1 MSRVV
6 SRSIVILLMLSVA
19 ACAQWHDDWPLAETQ
34 TIKLVYF
41 TNLTEALWERQDAT
55 GVDRTDFVTSV
66 ITQQM
71 TNVVETT
78 THASGRTVTWTNTAI
93 NLYTNSSTN
102 VFANFPLD
110 SFMTNLWDGIGACM
124 TDDGGSF
131 FGPWWHTDGGTN
143 YTNNIYEYVWRTAGS
158 ANRGPLYEDSFAD
171 DDFITWDGAIQ
182 SAPFGETTY
191 IPDVGEYFE
200 QNRTNLFDYGLDAG
214 KNETNKFGHISSGL
228 TYFHRYTYSP
238 SNSHTYN
245 LATAYA
251 HSNATLGLRWASHPT
266 TSYIDAP
273 TNWFMYEDTSG
284 GLELHYQY
292 VGDAAPQIIYTS
304 GTTNALA
311 AFTNE
316 VAFRGEVVTTILPLP
331 ALHPLHGIFPL
342 GITQTNW
349 TEPRLELYTTRRWRT
364 QEVANATSDALS
376 FTNTFS
382 NTNTFNSVT
391 SITNVVGTPQ
401 NFGVNPNDFI
411 GADQIVI
418 QYHVTNGYTRGLLDD
433 ADADDFTLGSHDEV
447 VSVAQFNTVYR
458 MIDIMRYIMLRM
470 YGDTNSVG
478 WQMEPASNSGEKK
491 SVVSGWHSTI
501 AAAKSEAIS
510 LFNSASAGNGV
521 EREAATY
528 SDVLGYVSSGTNR
541 YKAILTVQLDKTQI
555 TGPDSATNYTFDI
568 TPYYSADPIYTGGPS
583 VEYTMEPWTSVWR
596 TNCLNVIESAVVKDS
611 SEVNHL
617 IWIPTNGF
625 SPPEFSSSTPS
636 SETIRRGWQS
646 EIVFPYRTFVIDFT
660 AHSNGFQ
667 YVSDTVYTNIFEEP

>member
-1 MSRVV
+1 MSRGV
-6 SRSIVILLMLSVA
+6 SRSTSIIVMLLMLSVA
-19 ACAQWHDDWPLAETQ
+19 ACAQWHEDWPLAETQ

-41 TNLTEALWERQDAT
+41 TNLTEALWERQDAV
-55 GVDRTDFVTSV
+55 GVDRSDFVTSV

-78 THASGRTVTWTNTAI
+78 THESGRTVTWTNTSI
-93 NLYTNSSTN
+93 NLYTNSATN

-131 FGPWWHTDGGTN
+131 FGPWWSTDGGTN
-143 YTNNIYEYVWRTAGS
+143 YTNNIYEYVWRTNGPYFQ
-158 ANRGPLYEDSFAD
+158 GPLYEDHFAD
-171 DDFITWDGAIQ
+171 DDFITWDGAVQ

-214 KNETNKFGHISSGL
+214 RNETNAYGHISEGL

-238 SNSHTYN
+238 SNSHTYL

-266 TSYIDAP
+266 NSYIDAP
-273 TNWFMYEDTSG
+273 TNWFMYYGSPG
-284 GLELHYQY
+284 SLELDYQY

-316 VAFRGEVVTTILPLP
+316 IAFRGEVVTALLPSP
-331 ALHPLHGIFPL
+331 I

-349 TEPRLELYTTRRWRT
+349 TNPRLELFTYRLWRT
-364 QEVANATSDALS
+364 QEISNATSDALS
-376 FTNTFS
+376 VTNTFA

-401 NFGVNPNDFI
+401 NFGVNSNDFI

-433 ADADDFTLGSHDEV
+433 SDDPDFTLGSHDEV

-478 WQMEPASNSGEKK
+478 WQMEPASISGEKK
-491 SVVSGWHSTI
+491 SVVSGWHSTL

-521 EREAATY
+521 VREAHTF
-528 SDVLGYVSSGTNR
+528 SDVEHQVHASTNR
-541 YKAILTVQLDKTQI
+541 YRAALQVQLDKTQI
-555 TGPDSATNYTFDI
+555 SGPDSATNYTFDI
-568 TPYYSADPIYTGGPS
+568 TPYYSAEPFFYTGGPL
-583 VEYTMEPWTSVWR
+583 EYTMDPWTSVFL
-596 TNCLNVIESAVVKDS
+596 TNCLNVVESAVVAGS
-611 SEVNHL
+611 SDVNHL
-617 IWIPTNGF
+617 LLIPTNGF
-625 SPPEFSSSTPS
+625 SPPDFSSSTPS
-636 SETIRRGWQS
+636 SERIRRGWQS
-646 EIVFPYRTFVIDFT
+646 EIFFPFRTFVIDFT

-667 YVSDTVYTNIFEEP
+667 YVSDTVYTNIFEVP